1 MPVTRGEARVVSE
14 PITAVEAA
22 RRLGVSRRRVLQ
34 LIAQG
39 RIKATLLAKTYMVD
53 PESVAAFKRQPP
65 GNPDWV
71 PGYKKK

>member
-34 LIAQG
+34 LIKQG
-39 RIKATLLAKTYMVD
+39 RIEARFFANAYMVVVGRL
-53 PESVAAFKRQPP
+53 SAFR
-65 GNPDWV
+65 V
-71 PGYKKK
+71 TLARR

>member
-1 MPVTRGEARVVSE
+1 VSE

>member
-1 MPVTRGEARVVSE
+1 MSE

-34 LIAQG
+34 LIKQG
-39 RIKATLLAKTYMVD
+39 RIEARFFANAYMVD
-53 PESVAAFKRQPP
+53 AESVAAFKRQPP

>member
-1 MPVTRGEARVVSE
+1 MSE

-34 LIAQG
+34 LIKQG
-39 RIKATLLAKTYMVD
+39 RIEARFFANAYMVD